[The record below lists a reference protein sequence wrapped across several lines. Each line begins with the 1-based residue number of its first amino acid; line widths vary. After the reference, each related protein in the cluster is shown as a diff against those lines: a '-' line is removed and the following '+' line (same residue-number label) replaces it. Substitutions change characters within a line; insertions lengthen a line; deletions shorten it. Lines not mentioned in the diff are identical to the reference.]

1 MSLSFMSL
9 CISILCVILI
19 MPAHALP
26 LYTNTS
32 NKTYALVLCGNL
44 QDAVLVLKQR
54 ELVEHAI
61 GADWLEQN
69 CVSIDPCA
77 QTSSNK
83 DAYFHTPM
91 PAPAGVW
98 LSANSSA
105 LQLPQ
110 AAAAIMAAEA
120 GVRAE
125 NSRSLEFAR
134 VPEGLRVEA
143 CAPDFDLLRREGQL
157 ACNENTVVL
166 INTASNS
173 RACPGSLP
181 HSLLDCIKPLQ
192 FDAGNETLMWRSP
205 TEIMHLGTSTW
216 NDVCSLQQM
225 LPTLV
230 REMCNL
236 LSQDTLQL
244 PVAASIGS
252 TSLLRYDFLPGY
264 ACHDKA
270 PELETQILSA
280 AAAPNRVIACPNVL
294 NGQASR
300 SDLYTCSVVCD
311 DGYVLQNG
319 VCVSVCLAS
328 GVVQTSCATG
338 YYASAQCQQGSLTLF
353 NCSLCEAMPG
363 FAARASVPDVDDLF
377 TCHYTPCAAGFKS
390 NGLVCEACPE
400 NSFTNTSESVACL
413 SCDTT
418 LTGNYQS
425 GVGKTACDTCLYN
438 TSIEALATCAAGTAL
453 VHDFQ
458 RLLYLF
464 ELYRVHH
471 DAQIQTYI
479 PDICRRGY
487 ACLPCEPGYYEY
499 DRSCV
504 QCPYASYQ
512 PNFGAQECNMCAAG
526 QNTTSPA
533 STRSSDCVCV
543 QGFE

>member
-44 QDAVLVLKQR
+44 QDAVLALKQR

-77 QTSSNK
+77 QTSSNE

-105 LQLPQ
+105 LQLQQ

-438 TSIEALATCAAGTAL
+438 TSIEALPTCAAGTAL

>member
-1 MSLSFMSL
+1 MSLSISLLFMIL
-9 CISILCVILI
+9 SIIL
-19 MPAHALP
+19 PAHALP
-26 LYTNTS
+26 LYTNAS
-32 NKTYALVLCGNL
+32 NKTHALVLCGNL
-44 QDAVLVLKQR
+44 HDAVLALKQR

-77 QTSSNK
+77 QTSSNE
-83 DAYFHTPM
+83 DSYFHSPM

-98 LSANSSA
+98 LSANSSS

-110 AAAAIMAAEA
+110 AAAAILSAEA

-143 CAPDFDLLRREGQL
+143 CAPDFDLLRREGRL
-157 ACNENTVVL
+157 ACNENTVVV
-166 INTASNS
+166 INTESDS
-173 RACPGSLP
+173 RACPGTLP

-192 FDAGNETLMWRSP
+192 YDATIETLTWRP
-205 TEIMHLGTSTW
+205 PAENMHFGTRTW
-216 NDVCSLQQM
+216 NDACSLGQI

-236 LSQDTLQL
+236 LSQYTLQL
-244 PVAASIGS
+244 PVAAAIGS

-264 ACHDKA
+264 ACHHQA

-280 AAAPNRVIACPNVL
+280 AAGPNKVITCPSVL

-300 SDLYTCSVVCD
+300 IDFYTCSVVCNE
-311 DGYVLQNG
+311 GYVLQNG
-319 VCVSVCLAS
+319 ACVSVCLAS

-338 YYASAQCQQGSLTLF
+338 YYATAQCQQGSLTLF
-353 NCSLCEAMPG
+353 NCSLCQSMPG
-363 FAARASVPDVDDLF
+363 FAARARDLSVDDLF
-377 TCHYTPCAAGFKS
+377 VCHYTPCAAGFRS
-390 NGLVCEACPE
+390 NGLVCEPCPE
-400 NSFTNTSESVACL
+400 NTFSNTSESVACT
-413 SCDTT
+413 SCDTI
-418 LTGNYQS
+418 LTGNYQPALAQ
-425 GVGKTACDTCLYN
+425 TACNTCLWN
-438 TSIEALATCAAGTAL
+438 TSAEALSTCPAGTSL

-464 ELYRVHH
+464 ELYRIHH
-471 DAQIQTYI
+471 DAQIENYI

-487 ACLPCEPGYYEY
+487 ACLPCEPGYYEIE
-499 DRSCV
+499 RSCV